1 MPAAI
6 PVTVTA
12 AAEKFMRRM
21 VRFSEAPAG
30 GLRLTVT
37 PGGCSGLSSA
47 FTVEPAPLDGDAELD
62 INGLRLFLP
71 AQSRLLLA
79 GVTVDFADS
88 PTQSG
93 LTFLDPNQAACGCG
107 SAGASAPERP
117 AQATVS
123 LDTLRR
129 VAKA

>member
-1 MPAAI
+1 MPAATN
-6 PVTVTA
+6 VTVTA

-21 VRFSEAPAG
+21 VRFSETPGG

-62 INGLRLFLP
+62 INGLRLFLS

-79 GVTVDFADS
+79 GVTVDFADA

-93 LTFLDPNQAACGCG
+93 LRFHDPAQAAC
-107 SAGASAPERP
+107 ASCASSTSPDRP

-123 LDTLRR
+123 LDALSRLAR
-129 VAKA
+129 G